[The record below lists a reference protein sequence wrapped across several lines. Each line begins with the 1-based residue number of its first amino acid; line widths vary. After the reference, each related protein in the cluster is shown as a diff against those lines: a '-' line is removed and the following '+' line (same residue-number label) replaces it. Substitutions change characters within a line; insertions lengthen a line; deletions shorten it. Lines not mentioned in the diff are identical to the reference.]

1 MTSVIVADVVVI
13 GGGLAGHMA
22 ALEAARRGREVAL
35 ISKTQP
41 FRTHSSIAG
50 AGINLAVRA
59 GDSWRDHAGD
69 VWNDGHFLSDWDPVE
84 VMTRE
89 GPELVLSEFGDLLDR
104 DGDGQVVS
112 YQFGGTARGVRAGKN
127 TGMQLIRRCH
137 GLLADEGV
145 RIYPYR
151 MVTSLVTDGGEC
163 LGVTALD
170 LLTGEIE
177 AFAASSVILC
187 GGGFGH
193 AFQNTAHAS
202 HMSGDAHA
210 LAFRAGAALKDMEFV
225 RFNETSLYA
234 ANCAITESIGRKGA
248 HLYNRDGERFLAR
261 YDPRMEAVEPFYL
274 KRYMQLELEAGLGI
288 DGKYF
293 VADLTHLGEAYI
305 QKEFPRSRRAV
316 LLASGLDM
324 VRDRLPIVPGVFT
337 TLGGVATDV
346 DGRTAV
352 ARLLAAGECA
362 CTGVHGADWR
372 AGNTLLAALVFGRRA
387 GRSAADTAASAA
399 NGRSRVAEVAGAER
413 ERLAALASRTGAE
426 PIHVITGELRRLM
439 SWNVGVLRDRAKL
452 ETALEQMR
460 ALRRRYEA
468 ARVWDTAMRL
478 NEQMNEFLELDSMLL
493 VAEAVARC
501 ALARE
506 ESRGTHWRRD
516 FERRDDGRWMCH
528 SLIERDAGGQM
539 TLRHLPVQLGEF
551 RPTEVI
557 IR

>member
-1 MTSVIVADVVVI
+1 MTSVNVADVVVI
-13 GGGLAGHMA
+13 GGGLAGHIA
-22 ALEAARRGREVAL
+22 ALEAARGGREVAL

-50 AGINLAVRA
+50 AGINLALGA

-89 GPELVLSEFGDLLDR
+89 GPELVLSDFGDLLDR

-112 YQFGGTARGVRAGKN
+112 YQFGGTARGARAGKN
-127 TGMQLIRRCH
+127 TGMQLLRRCH
-137 GLLADEGV
+137 GRLAEAGV

-151 MVTSLVTDGGEC
+151 MATSLVTDSGEC

-177 AFAASSVILC
+177 GFTASCVILC

-193 AFQNTAHAS
+193 VFQNTAHAS

-234 ANCAITESIGRKGA
+234 ANCAITESIARKGA
-248 HLYNRDGERFLAR
+248 HFYNRDGERFLAK
-261 YDPRMEAVEPFYL
+261 YDQRMEVAEPFYL

-324 VRDRLPIVPGVFT
+324 VRDRLPVVPGVFT

-346 DGRTAV
+346 DGRTSV

-362 CTGVHGADWR
+362 CSGVHGADWR

-399 NGRSRVAEVAGAER
+399 NGRSKVAEMAGAER

-452 ETALEQMR
+452 ETALER
-460 ALRRRYEA
+460 IGALGRRYEM

-539 TLRHLPVQLGEF
+539 TLRHVPVQLGEF